1 MYSVYNSMSTLRTLT
16 VSFLAIMTGCQA
28 RESAPAT
35 AKLGPP
41 AVAPLPVVDTSR
53 VAVLPYDKERD
64 QYIFQNAGPVKA
76 TTFSVAEFAIVDSL
90 LTACIKDHNQAQ
102 TVELEDMRKI
112 MHKDYLN
119 AQLHEERYLI
129 NLANYKRQLV
139 MVTNAKGEK
148 VVWVNC
154 FCREGNQASWRRRII
169 EVDDGGNCYF
179 NIKFNLTRRTWYDM
193 IVNGV
198 A

>member
-1 MYSVYNSMSTLRTLT
+1 MPSPQIFAG
-16 VSFLAIMTGCQA
+16 FLVLMAGCQT

-35 AKLGPP
+35 ANLGPQP
-41 AVAPLPVVDTSR
+41 VAPKPVADTGR
-53 VAVLPYDKERD
+53 VAILPYDAKRD
-64 QYIFQNAGPVKA
+64 QYIFQNSGEVKA
-76 TTFSVAEFAIVDSL
+76 ASLFPEEVLSVDSL

-102 TVELEDMRKI
+102 AVELEDMRKI
-112 MHKDYLN
+112 MHKDYPN
-119 AQLHEERYLI
+119 VQLHEERYLI

-139 MVTNAKGEK
+139 VVTNKRGEK

-154 FCREGNQASWRRRII
+154 FCRKGNQASWRHQIV

-179 NIKFNLTRRTWYDM
+179 NVKLNLTRRIWYDLM
-193 IVNGV
+193 VNGV